1 MPHVNKPDFAALDRK
16 IDRVQNPPRVGRRR
30 QSNHNLPPRVYLRRG
45 AYFFA
50 STAGPWTKIGKV
62 GQERAMRAE
71 WAKLYG
77 APDDTGLMSYWIDL
91 YLEKV
96 AKKKA
101 PRTYKDNLVEAE
113 FLRKVF
119 GKMLPTEIIPADV
132 REYLDTRGETAPVRA
147 NREKAL
153 LSHMFTWMMGR
164 RDSGVT
170 SNPCRGVTRNR
181 EIPRERRIT
190 DDEYSK
196 VFELASPP
204 IKRLMRLMYS
214 TAQRPADCLAAG
226 QRNIVTLERGGAQLR
241 ALRFTQNKTGHTLDI
256 ILSGDLELLAA
267 EAAKDKV
274 SGITFVHKRRGGK
287 FTEDG
292 AAAMFR
298 RYCVKVGVKD
308 FGLRD
313 LRGKSATDM
322 YLAGESLERIQM
334 LLGHDSITTTERYIK
349 ARLPD
354 AVMPNTR
361 AIPDRQ
367 RSILGETEVAV
378 SSGK

>member
-1 MPHVNKPDFAALDRK
+1 MSKPDYAALDRPAEE
-16 IDRVQNPPRVGRRR
+16 RQNAARVGRRR
-30 QSNHNLPPRVYLRRG
+30 KSNHNLPPRVYLRRST
-45 AYFFA
+45 YFFA
-50 STAGPWTKIGKV
+50 SPAGPWKPIGKV
-62 GQERAMRAE
+62 GEERAMRGE
-71 WAKLYG
+71 WAALYG
-77 APDDTGLMSYWIDL
+77 APDDAGTMSYWIDL

-101 PRTYKDNLVEAE
+101 PRTYRDNQVEAE

-119 GKMLPTEIIPADV
+119 GKMLPTELIPADV
-132 REYLDTRGETAPVRA
+132 REYLDTRGEKAPVRA

-181 EIPRERRIT
+181 EKARERRIS

-196 VFELASPP
+196 VFAIAAAP

-214 TAQRPADCLAAG
+214 TAQRPADCLASG
-226 QRNIVTLERGGAQLR
+226 QGHIVTLERAGVQHR

-256 ILSGDLELLAA
+256 ILSGDLEVLVA

-274 SGITFVHKRRGGK
+274 SGLTFVHKRRGGK
-287 FTEDG
+287 LTEDG

-313 LRGKSATDM
+313 LRGKAATDM
-322 YLAGESLERIQM
+322 YLSGESLERIQL

-361 AIPDRQ
+361 
-367 RSILGETEVAV
+367 SISATENSNLSSKLG
-378 SSGK
+378 